1 MFKNLSSEENNMKLS
16 FEKGFFAPLPV
27 LIIGTYDANGTPN
40 AMNAA
45 WGGQIGMN
53 QISVSLSSSHKTT
66 ENIRLNKE
74 FTVAYAT
81 ARQVAACDYVGITS
95 GNKVENKLE
104 KCGFTVTKSDKVNA
118 PVIDQLPVTIECKV
132 IDIQEEFGE
141 TRVVAEVVGLKADES
156 VMTDDKVDYSK
167 VGLVIYDTVSKTY
180 RSVGESVAAARS
192 VGKKFE

>member
-1 MFKNLSSEENNMKLS
+1 MKLS

-180 RSVGESVAAARS
+180 RSVGEGVAAARS

>member
-1 MFKNLSSEENNMKLS
+1 MKLS
-16 FEKGFFAPLPV
+16 FEKGFFASLPV

-45 WGGQIGMN
+45 WGGQIGMT

-81 ARQVAACDYVGITS
+81 ARQIAACDYVGITS

-118 PVIDQLPVTIECKV
+118 PVIDQLPVTVECKV

-156 VMTDDKVDYSK
+156 VLTDGKVDYSK
-167 VGLVIYDTVSKTY
+167 AGLVIYDTVSKTY
-180 RSVGESVAAARS
+180 RAVGESVAAARS